1 MRTRGRTGSRKE
13 CKEPSRKYK
22 KRCSAHRGADWR
34 LEGRF
39 LGLGCVSGNA
49 GASAGANGINE
60 PHYSLIKTHSLEQPH
75 AIFVRREQFQRA
87 PRTA

>member
-22 KRCSAHRGADWR
+22 KRCSAHSCVRTGV
-34 LEGRF
+34 LVGRF
-39 LGLGCVSGNA
+39 LGRVSGNA
-49 GASAGANGINE
+49 GASTGANGINE

>member
-1 MRTRGRTGSRKE
+1 M
-13 CKEPSRKYK
+13 
-22 KRCSAHRGADWR
+22 
-34 LEGRF
+34 EGRF
-39 LGLGCVSGNA
+39 WALGCVSGNA
-49 GASAGANGINE
+49 GCLDARERINE

>member
-1 MRTRGRTGSRKE
+1 MLILVALPLLRSSLTCQTYWGR
-13 CKEPSRKYK
+13 
-22 KRCSAHRGADWR
+22 
-34 LEGRF
+34 
-39 LGLGCVSGNA
+39 
-49 GASAGANGINE
+49 GANGINE